1 MSAEPASRGNGA
13 ACSDFADEL
22 QRLSAAAEAPSPGPE
37 LHLVTFALD
46 HEEFGIPIGQV
57 REVIRVA
64 EITRVPQARPHVRG
78 VTNLRG
84 RILAV
89 VEIRTRMGLTP
100 AEITPESRVV
110 VVGVHE
116 RTLGILV
123 DGVSQVIKV
132 PANTVAPAPEEVLSP
147 DADYITG
154 VARWNSRLIILLD
167 LEKVLL
173 LDRVAHAR
181 TDGYDNGKP
190 PRAER
195 SRTGPSAARSS
206 AASRWCLLLTGL
218 LGWQALQGSSG

>member
-1 MSAEPASRGNGA
+1 MSGRPQSGGSESLLR
-13 ACSDFADEL
+13 FADEL
-22 QRLSAAAEAPSPGPE
+22 QQLSSESETPSPGPE

-46 HEEFGIPIGQV
+46 REEFGIPIGQV

-64 EITRVPQARPHVRG
+64 DITRVPQAREHVRG

-100 AEITPESRVV
+100 AEITAKSRVIV
-110 VVGVHE
+110 VAVHD

-123 DGVSQVIKV
+123 DGVSQVVKL
-132 PANTVAPAPEEVLSP
+132 PAKSVAPAPEEVLSSN
-147 DADYITG
+147 ADYITG

-173 LDRVAHAR
+173 LPD
-181 TDGYDNGKP
+181 
-190 PRAER
+190 
-195 SRTGPSAARSS
+195 
-206 AASRWCLLLTGL
+206 
-218 LGWQALQGSSG
+218 